1 MPATEAEME
10 ACRKAGTPGTHHRK
24 LDPFAGTW
32 NARVRHWMHP
42 GADANESTGT
52 MTSTWVLGNRFLK
65 QEYKD
70 DSGQF
75 EGTGFWG
82 YNNVT
87 GRYEGFWIDVMM
99 TGMTYDVGDCD
110 EAGKVWTMSGESEFP
125 TAGRK
130 VAKRTIITLL
140 GPDRH
145 VMEMHYTG
153 PDGDEFKAL
162 EIEYA
167 RK

>member
-1 MPATEAEME
+1 MPATETDAYVQ
-10 ACRKAGTPGTHHRK
+10 AATPGEAHRK

-32 NARVRHWMHP
+32 KAKVRHWMHP
-42 GADANESTGT
+42 GAEPNESTGV
-52 MTSTWVLGNRFLK
+52 MTNTWVLGHRFLR
-65 QEYKD
+65 QEYQD

-99 TGMTYDVGDCD
+99 TGLTYDVGACD
-110 EAGKVWTMSGESEFP
+110 KAGKVWTMRGETEFP
-125 TAGRK
+125 TAGQK
-130 VAKRTIITLL
+130 VTKRTIISLH

-145 VMEMHYTG
+145 VVEMYFAKSG
-153 PDGDEFKAL
+153 GDEFKAL
-162 EIEYA
+162 EIEYVRA
-167 RK
+167 